1 MRTLNV
7 LIADGSK
14 EDSQAIIGLIEEI
27 KPGCNFVAEKDSERI
42 IRLIEKEKFDLIVLD
57 ESLFSKEDLF
67 NIIDTNIM
75 NSKAYL
81 GIFTSSQNFAEKILA
96 EFQCD
101 GAFVK
106 NSEYDI
112 FCKEIYKYFRKVCAE
127 AV

>member
-7 LIADGSK
+7 LIADASF
-14 EDSQAIIGLIEEI
+14 EDAQAIFGIIEQVR
-27 KPGCNFVAEKDSERI
+27 PGCNFVSEKESERI
-42 IRLIEKEKFDLIVLD
+42 IDLLEKDSFDLIVLD
-57 ESLFSKEDLF
+57 ETLFSSDEVN

-81 GIFTSSQNFAEKILA
+81 GIFSKSQKQAKKIFS
-96 EFQCD
+96 EYQCD